1 MQFITRKEHLLMNTR
16 YEEYFGFK
24 SKLPFTLY
32 VGLERTPE
40 NCSNE
45 ANWHENLEIQVCEE
59 GEGTVLLDG
68 EKHHFLTNDIVVVNS
83 NVIHHT
89 GTENNLKYSCLII
102 DTKFCEQADIDHTAF
117 LFEPHF
123 KSKTFIDLL
132 NNLQTIYSNNKDIC
146 RVAKSKEI
154 VLKILIELCEHH
166 ISKVNKPMQKKS
178 LETVRQTIN
187 YIRQNCNRTLSLD
200 EISKNVL
207 MDKYSISREFKKITA
222 QTIFQYINNYR
233 CKRAAE
239 LILSGKTVQEA
250 AFMCGFHNM
259 SYFTKVFKQYMREL
273 PSKYKK

>member
-1 MQFITRKEHLLMNTR
+1 
-16 YEEYFGFK
+16 
-24 SKLPFTLY
+24 
-32 VGLERTPE
+32 
-40 NCSNE
+40 
-45 ANWHENLEIQVCEE
+45 
-59 GEGTVLLDG
+59 
-68 EKHHFLTNDIVVVNS
+68 
-83 NVIHHT
+83 
-89 GTENNLKYSCLII
+89 
-102 DTKFCEQADIDHTAF
+102 
-117 LFEPHF
+117 
-123 KSKTFIDLL
+123 
-132 NNLQTIYSNNKDIC
+132 
-146 RVAKSKEI
+146 
-154 VLKILIELCEHH
+154 
-166 ISKVNKPMQKKS
+166 MQKKS

-187 YIRQNCNRTLSLD
+187 FIRQNYNRTLSLD

>member
-1 MQFITRKEHLLMNTR
+1 MQFTTRKEHLLMNTR

-24 SKLPFTLY
+24 SKLPFALY

-166 ISKVNKPMQKKS
+166 ILKVNK
-178 LETVRQTIN
+178 
-187 YIRQNCNRTLSLD
+187 
-200 EISKNVL
+200 
-207 MDKYSISREFKKITA
+207 
-222 QTIFQYINNYR
+222 
-233 CKRAAE
+233 
-239 LILSGKTVQEA
+239 
-250 AFMCGFHNM
+250 
-259 SYFTKVFKQYMREL
+259 
-273 PSKYKK
+273 